1 VTYSHGV
8 IHTCPRCELRFE
20 REAELTEH
28 LVNDHR
34 FNLDEIRPHPVKVRK
49 TGRRLVVVVGNH
61 TLLSDALRDRLQTV
75 TAGGDVD
82 LHVVV
87 PIRAADDL
95 DVGFWRGR
103 ALAERLVEPGVELTV
118 DVGVD
123 EPVTLVQKAVHG
135 AHIDQIILS
144 TLPEGVSRWLEADVA
159 GHMRHALNVPVEVVA
174 AEG

>member
-1 VTYSHGV
+1 V

-20 REAELTEH
+20 REAELTDH

-34 FNLDEIRPHPVKVRK
+34 FNVDDLRPHPVPARK
-49 TGRRLVVVVGNH
+49 SGRRLVVVVGNH
-61 TLLSDALRDRLQTV
+61 TLLSDALRDRLQAV

-87 PIRAADDL
+87 PIRASEDL

-103 ALAERLVEPGVELTV
+103 ALAERLVEPGIELTV
-118 DVGVD
+118 DVGLD
-123 EPVTLVQKAVHG
+123 EPVVLVQKAVHG
-135 AHIDQIILS
+135 ARIDQIIVS
-144 TLPEGVSRWLEADVA
+144 TLPEGVSRWLHADVA
-159 GHMRHALNVPVEVVA
+159 GHLRHALNVPVEVVA